1 MIECTLMEMKKYSF
15 TTSDDK
21 RVKYGRYLNSLFNI
35 PGYGKKYWVVG
46 VNIDLDYDKYEKED
60 FTLEEIVRRCVEHLN
75 TPPPRRYKRG
85 RKRTIPKYGFFN
97 SEPYRF
103 YLKEDGDKKYIQALL
118 LVENR
123 KRRYFWGKGRTDI
136 WKRRKKCKKSST

>member
-46 VNIDLDYDKYEKED
+46 VNIGLDYDKYEKED
-60 FTLEEIVRRCVEHLN
+60 FTLEEIARRCVEYLN

-85 RKRTIPKYGFFN
+85 RKRTIPRYGFFN
-97 SEPYRF
+97 PEPHRF
-103 YLKEDGDKKYIQALL
+103 YLKEKDGKRYIQALL

-136 WKRRKKCKKSST
+136 WKRRKRCKKSST

>member
-46 VNIDLDYDKYEKED
+46 VNIDLD
-60 FTLEEIVRRCVEHLN
+60 LSLIH
-75 TPPPRRYKRG
+75 
-85 RKRTIPKYGFFN
+85 I
-97 SEPYRF
+97 
-103 YLKEDGDKKYIQALL
+103 
-118 LVENR
+118 
-123 KRRYFWGKGRTDI
+123 
-136 WKRRKKCKKSST
+136 